1 MYAKL
6 TLSAAFVALAFS
18 HNALAADHNLSAD
31 ILVVGA
37 GSAGLTAAVQAAEK
51 GKKVILLEKNL
62 GVGGSSQFAE
72 GLFAVGSEWNRLRSD
87 PLTKEEAF
95 KTLMEKHSYVIDAAK
110 TKDYVEGSAE
120 NISWL
125 AGHGIKFEVV
135 RMTPW
140 EAATWHVISDY
151 KGTNHG
157 AGLIKGLKD
166 AADKA
171 GVETKLGTPATELI
185 LNKEGAVVGAKAADK
200 KGNTYTIS
208 AKAVILAT
216 GGFGD
221 DPQKVKNWAHRDP
234 EGWKSSVPI
243 GKTGDGIVMAT
254 KAGAAMGNVSFVQHL
269 GTEGKGIKF
278 LGNLYATSWQPSAL
292 WVNCDG
298 NRFSNEDV
306 AFSFAQAANAIYAQP
321 HHYGWS
327 IFDDSQV
334 QYMMEKG
341 VDSGIGVLVPVGQK
355 LPNLQ
360 KEIDEAV
367 AVKSDGFKA
376 ADSVAQLAKELG
388 VPEANLQKAVEQ
400 YNKACEVG
408 HDGEY
413 YKEKTYLRPLNTKKL
428 YAIKLKAYFFSSY
441 GGLNTNRKHQVL
453 DKNNKPI
460 KGLYATG
467 LEVSDMVG
475 PTYSTWSSGHAFGFA
490 SYSGRHAALNAIDE
504 MK

>member
-95 KTLMEKHSYVIDAAK
+95 KTLMEKHGYVIDAAK

-185 LNKEGAVVGAKAADK
+185 LNKEGAVLGAKAADK

-216 GGFGD
+216 GGFG
-221 DPQKVKNWAHRDP
+221 
-234 EGWKSSVPI
+234 
-243 GKTGDGIVMAT
+243 
-254 KAGAAMGNVSFVQHL
+254 GAAEIFFRDFTADDRHPAAVVKILL
-269 GTEGKGIKF
+269 GK
-278 LGNLYATSWQPSAL
+278 
-292 WVNCDG
+292 
-298 NRFSNEDV
+298 V
-306 AFSFAQAANAIYAQP
+306 AARSEFQ
-321 HHYGWS
+321 
-327 IFDDSQV
+327 
-334 QYMMEKG
+334 
-341 VDSGIGVLVPVGQK
+341 
-355 LPNLQ
+355 
-360 KEIDEAV
+360 
-367 AVKSDGFKA
+367 
-376 ADSVAQLAKELG
+376 
-388 VPEANLQKAVEQ
+388 
-400 YNKACEVG
+400 
-408 HDGEY
+408 
-413 YKEKTYLRPLNTKKL
+413 
-428 YAIKLKAYFFSSY
+428 
-441 GGLNTNRKHQVL
+441 
-453 DKNNKPI
+453 
-460 KGLYATG
+460 
-467 LEVSDMVG
+467 
-475 PTYSTWSSGHAFGFA
+475 
-490 SYSGRHAALNAIDE
+490 
-504 MK
+504 

>member
-1 MYAKL
+1 
-6 TLSAAFVALAFS
+6 
-18 HNALAADHNLSAD
+18 
-31 ILVVGA
+31 
-37 GSAGLTAAVQAAEK
+37 
-51 GKKVILLEKNL
+51 
-62 GVGGSSQFAE
+62 
-72 GLFAVGSEWNRLRSD
+72 
-87 PLTKEEAF
+87 
-95 KTLMEKHSYVIDAAK
+95 
-110 TKDYVEGSAE
+110 
-120 NISWL
+120 
-125 AGHGIKFEVV
+125 
-135 RMTPW
+135 MTPW

-216 GGFGD
+216 GGFSD

-334 QYMMEKG
+334 QYMMKKG

-360 KEIDEAV
+360 KEIDDAV
-367 AVKSDGFKA
+367 AVKSDGFKT

-388 VPEANLQKAVEQ
+388 VPEANLQKAMEQ
-400 YNKACEVG
+400 YK
-408 HDGEY
+408 
-413 YKEKTYLRPLNTKKL
+413 
-428 YAIKLKAYFFSSY
+428 I
-441 GGLNTNRKHQVL
+441 
-453 DKNNKPI
+453 
-460 KGLYATG
+460 
-467 LEVSDMVG
+467 
-475 PTYSTWSSGHAFGFA
+475 
-490 SYSGRHAALNAIDE
+490 GRAHV
-504 MK
+504 

>member
-1 MYAKL
+1 
-6 TLSAAFVALAFS
+6 
-18 HNALAADHNLSAD
+18 
-31 ILVVGA
+31 
-37 GSAGLTAAVQAAEK
+37 
-51 GKKVILLEKNL
+51 
-62 GVGGSSQFAE
+62 
-72 GLFAVGSEWNRLRSD
+72 
-87 PLTKEEAF
+87 
-95 KTLMEKHSYVIDAAK
+95 MEKHGYVIDAAK

-334 QYMMEKG
+334 QYMMK
-341 VDSGIGVLVPVGQK
+341 
-355 LPNLQ
+355 
-360 KEIDEAV
+360 
-367 AVKSDGFKA
+367 KA
-376 ADSVAQLAKELG
+376 WTPASAYWYRSVRNCRICRKRLMMQSLLRAM
-388 VPEANLQKAVEQ
+388 
-400 YNKACEVG
+400 
-408 HDGEY
+408 D
-413 YKEKTYLRPLNTKKL
+413 LRPLIPLLSLPKNSEFRRPTFRKLWNNTTRLVRSVMTVSITKKRL
-428 YAIKLKAYFFSSY
+428 IFV
-441 GGLNTNRKHQVL
+441 R
-453 DKNNKPI
+453 
-460 KGLYATG
+460 
-467 LEVSDMVG
+467 
-475 PTYSTWSSGHAFGFA
+475 
-490 SYSGRHAALNAIDE
+490 
-504 MK
+504 